1 MATNTFLRW
10 IGSSRNRSRI
20 ASNFWRKISGTPGRT
35 YTLRMST
42 VGKRIVSP
50 PTSSAPSG
58 ISAIF
63 RCDSLSRSR
72 KCRSSRPTSIGWRT
86 TLAPIASATPSI
98 VTSSWV
104 GPTPPDV
111 NTTSWARLKAAT
123 SWAISGISSGM
134 TAMRRTSTPRM
145 IPAVF
150 GMGPVRFYDA
160 RMTESTSRPQA
171 HNGEAMDQLKG
182 WALTLGASSGFG
194 EAVSLALARAG
205 LNIFGVH
212 LDRKA
217 TLGNVERITAEIK
230 ALGREAVFFN
240 VNAADAEKRAEPGT
254 LRVLLHSLAFGTLK
268 LYVADPMKEAVTTAQ
283 MDMTL
288 DVMAHSL
295 VYWTQEV
302 VGRGLM
308 TRGGRIYAM
317 TSSGGTRVLPFY
329 GPVSAAKAALE
340 SHIRQ
345 LASELAPQGI
355 TANAIRAGVT
365 DTPALQ
371 KIPRHDQIIAEAR
384 RRNPSGRMTTPDD
397 VARAIVVL
405 SHPDTYWIT
414 GNVIGVDGGEDI
426 VG

>member
-1 MATNTFLRW
+1 MA
-10 IGSSRNRSRI
+10 SE
-20 ASNFWRKISGTPGRT
+20 
-35 YTLRMST
+35 
-42 VGKRIVSP
+42 
-50 PTSSAPSG
+50 G
-58 ISAIF
+58 I
-63 RCDSLSRSR
+63 
-72 KCRSSRPTSIGWRT
+72 
-86 TLAPIASATPSI
+86 
-98 VTSSWV
+98 
-104 GPTPPDV
+104 
-111 NTTSWARLKAAT
+111 RL
-123 SWAISGISSGM
+123 
-134 TAMRRTSTPRM
+134 
-145 IPAVF
+145 
-150 GMGPVRFYDA
+150 
-160 RMTESTSRPQA
+160 
-171 HNGEAMDQLKG
+171 HG

-217 TLGNVERITAEIK
+217 TLANAERIAGQIRG
-230 ALGREAVFFN
+230 LGREAVFFN
-240 VNAADAEKRAEPGT
+240 VNAADEEKRAEVAGQMQKLLEERGEPGS

-268 LYVADPMKEAVTTAQ
+268 LYVSEPMKDAVTQAQ
-283 MDMTL
+283 IDMTL

-308 TRGGRIYAM
+308 GRGGRIYAM
-317 TSSGGTRVLPFY
+317 TSSGGTRVLPHY

-345 LASELAPQGI
+345 LAAELAPRGI

-371 KIPRHDQIIAEAR
+371 KIPGHEAIIEQAK
-384 RRNPSGRMTTPDD
+384 RRNPGGRMTTPED

-405 SHPDTYWIT
+405 AHPDTYWIT